1 MNDGVMAI
9 LMAPV
14 TKKPRPAE
22 GSNNLKGQLIVI
34 KGHLKKKVL
43 SLSGPKIGGGQVP
56 WPPCGTQVPPA
67 LKKTT
72 YTLNFCDF
80 DS

>member
-14 TKKPRPAE
+14 TKKSGPAE
-22 GSNNLKGQLIVI
+22 GSKNLKGQLIVI

-43 SLSGPKIGGGQVP
+43 SLSGPKIGGGSRCHGP
-56 WPPCGTQVPPA
+56 LWYPGSAGPEKNY
-67 LKKTT
+67 LHSE
-72 YTLNFCDF
+72 LL
-80 DS
+80 